1 MEQLHMLSKLAT
13 LLEVARSI
21 AQLPTADLRFETH
34 KNPDNAEKIYRHFT
48 KRHPRYLLCRNK
60 TLGAALV
67 DLHKFDAPSA
77 YMASV
82 TGRNSADK
90 HSRRARSRGYRV
102 IEIDR
107 NDYIDEIHHIN
118 TSVDVRQGQTMGK
131 DYLIKQTRYVDE
143 CNYKY
148 YGTVDLNGV
157 LVAYG
162 EIGYWGNFAA
172 FNRIIGVRNNDGIM
186 HLLVT
191 EIICQ
196 MIEKG
201 EYRYLMYDTY
211 FGASPGMK
219 IFKTTLGFA
228 PYRARYSI
236 L

>member
-1 MEQLHMLSKLAT
+1 MRKKLAT
-13 LLEVARSI
+13 LLELARSI
-21 AQLPTADLRFETH
+21 ARLPR
-34 KNPDNAEKIYRHFT
+34 AELQFDIAKDPGNVERIFRHFT

-67 DLHKFDAPSA
+67 DLQQFAAPSA
-77 YMASV
+77 YVATL

-90 HSRRARSRGYRV
+90 HARRARSRGYRV

-107 NDYIDEIHHIN
+107 NDYIDDIHHIN
-118 TSVDVRQGQTMGK
+118 TSVDVRQGQAMGK
-131 DYLIKQTRYVDE
+131 DYLEKHTHYVADR
-143 CNYKY
+143 NYKY
-148 YGTVDLNGV
+148 YGTVDGAGR

-162 EIGYWGNFAA
+162 EIGFWGNFAA
-172 FNRIIGVRNNDGIM
+172 FNRIIGIRNNDGIM

-211 FGASPGMK
+211 FGASPGLK

-236 L
+236 Q